1 MFAGTDFT
9 KGKSIIKS
17 KFKKADFP
25 TNFIG
30 SVINRFECNERN
42 KDQQGDF
49 IITPY
54 LLEELKPRIVVEIPF
69 CKLMK
74 KKYLDLGKSLTI
86 SPMTV
91 ML

>member
-1 MFAGTDFT
+1 M
-9 KGKSIIKS
+9 
-17 KFKKADFP
+17 
-25 TNFIG
+25 
-30 SVINRFECNERN
+30 
-42 KDQQGDF
+42 
-49 IITPY
+49 TPY
-54 LLEELKPRIVVEIPF
+54 LFEERKPRIVVENPF